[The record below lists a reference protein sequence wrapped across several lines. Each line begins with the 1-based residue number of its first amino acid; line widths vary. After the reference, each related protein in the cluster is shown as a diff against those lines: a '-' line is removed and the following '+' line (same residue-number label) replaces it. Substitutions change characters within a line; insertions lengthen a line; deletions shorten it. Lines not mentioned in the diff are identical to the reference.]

1 MGQKNLCGWVPALI
15 LTIAGFMGCASPA
28 TQKAMMVNNLSDAKR
43 QPFTVSVVAQG
54 GSETGA
60 FDLSSISN
68 QDLAAAIEESIKT
81 TRAFSKVMRA
91 PGADYELTVTI
102 VDLARPVA
110 GFDMTVEMEA
120 AWSLVQSHTGNVVM
134 RRPIKSSG
142 RATMGDEFGAVNRLR
157 VAVERA
163 ARENIRQGL
172 AAIGT
177 LELR

>member
-1 MGQKNLCGWVPALI
+1 MWKKNICGWVPALI
-15 LTIAGFMGCASPA
+15 LTIAGLMGCASPA
-28 TQKAMMVNNLSDAKR
+28 AQKAMIVNTLSDARR
-43 QPFTVSVVAQG
+43 QPFTVSEVAQG

-81 TRAFSKVMRA
+81 TGVFSKVVRA
-91 PGADYELTVTI
+91 PGADYELTVAI
-102 VDLARPVA
+102 IDLARPVA

-120 AWSLVQSHTGNVVM
+120 AWSLVQSKTGDVVM
-134 RRPIKSSG
+134 RRSVKSSG

-172 AAIGT
+172 GVIGA

>member
-1 MGQKNLCGWVPALI
+1 
-15 LTIAGFMGCASPA
+15 
-28 TQKAMMVNNLSDAKR
+28 
-43 QPFTVSVVAQG
+43 
-54 GSETGA
+54 
-60 FDLSSISN
+60 
-68 QDLAAAIEESIKT
+68 
-81 TRAFSKVMRA
+81 MRA